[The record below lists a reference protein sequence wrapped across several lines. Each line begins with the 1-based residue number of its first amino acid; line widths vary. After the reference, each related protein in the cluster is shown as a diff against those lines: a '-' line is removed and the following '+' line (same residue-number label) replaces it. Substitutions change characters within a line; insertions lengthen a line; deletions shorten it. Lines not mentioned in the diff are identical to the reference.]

1 VSLGSPGIR
10 TVAIVTPAS
19 CGSASPSQSS

>member
-1 VSLGSPGIR
+1 VSLGSSGIR
-10 TVAIVTPAS
+10 TVANIAVAS